1 MVRPKKS
8 LGQHFLTDR
17 KVAERIVDSFQP
29 AAGAAVV
36 EIGPGTGALTRFLVE
51 RFARPVLLEVD
62 SESVEYLRAN
72 YAPDQISIIHTDFL
86 RSGFDGVPD
95 GPVAVIGNFPYNISS
110 QIFFRILEHRDR
122 VGLVVG
128 MLQKEVA
135 QRMAAPPGS
144 RTYGILSVLLQAYYD
159 VKVLFHVPPGVFHPP
174 PKVMSSVIRMERNQ
188 VGNLPCDEELFVKV
202 VKTAFGQRR
211 KTLRNALKGLNLP
224 SGFYTSERM
233 GLRAEQLSVAD
244 FVELVNL
251 I

>member
-17 KVAERIVDSFQP
+17 NVAERIVDSFQP
-29 AAGAAVV
+29 AEDAVVV
-36 EIGPGTGALTRFLVE
+36 EIGPGTGALTRYLVD
-51 RFARPVLLEVD
+51 RFRRPVLLEVD
-62 SESVEYLRAN
+62 SESVDYLRTN
-72 YAPDQISIIHTDFL
+72 YSEDQVTVVHTDFL
-86 RSGFDGVPD
+86 RSGFEGLPD
-95 GPVAVIGNFPYNISS
+95 GPIAVIGNFPYNISS
-110 QIFFRILEHRDR
+110 QIFFRILENRDR

-128 MLQKEVA
+128 MIQKEVA
-135 QRMAAPPGS
+135 QRIAAPPGS

-159 VKVLFHVPPGVFHPP
+159 IRVLFHVPPGVFHPP
-174 PKVMSSVIRMERNQ
+174 PKVMSSVIRLERNQ
-188 VGNLPCDEELFVKV
+188 VKKLSCDEELFVKV

-224 SGFYTSERM
+224 AGFYTSERM
-233 GLRAEQLSVAD
+233 GLRAEQLSVSD

>member
-29 AAGAAVV
+29 ATGASVV
-36 EIGPGTGALTRFLVE
+36 EIGPGTGALTRFLVD
-51 RFARPVLLEVD
+51 RFACPVLLEVD

-72 YAPDQISIIHTDFL
+72 YSPEQIAVMHTDFL
-86 RSGFDGVPD
+86 RSGFECVPE

-110 QIFFRILEHRDR
+110 QIFFKILEHRDR

-144 RTYGILSVLLQAYYD
+144 RTYGILSVLLQAYYE

-174 PKVMSSVIRMERNQ
+174 PKVMSSVIRLDRNQ
-188 VGNLPCDEELFVKV
+188 VGKLSCDEELFVKV

-211 KTLRNALKGLNLP
+211 KTLRNALKGLNLRP
-224 SGFYTSERM
+224 GFYASERM
-233 GLRAEQLSVAD
+233 GLRAEQLSVSD

>member
-17 KVAERIVDSFQP
+17 QVAARIVDAFQP
-29 AAGAAVV
+29 EPGVQVV
-36 EIGPGTGALTRFLVE
+36 EIGPGTGALTRFLTT
-51 RFARPVLLEVD
+51 RADCPVLLEVD
-62 SESVEYLRAN
+62 SESVEYLKAN
-72 YAPDQISIIHTDFL
+72 YNEEQIKVIQADFL
-86 RSGFDGVPD
+86 KSGFSDVEND
-95 GPVAVIGNFPYNISS
+95 RIAVIGNFPYNISS
-110 QIFFRILEHRDR
+110 QIFFKILESRNR

-144 RTYGILSVLLQAYYD
+144 RTYGILSVLLQAYYE

-174 PKVMSSVIRMERNQ
+174 PKVMSSVIRMERNT
-188 VGNLPCDEELFVKV
+188 VVRLPCDEELFVRV
-202 VKTAFGQRR
+202 VKAGFGQRR

-224 SGFYTSERM
+224 AGFYASDRM
-233 GLRAEQLSVAD
+233 GLRAEQLSVSD

>member
-17 KVAERIVDSFQP
+17 QVAARIVDAFQP
-29 AAGAAVV
+29 DLGAEVV

-51 RFARPVLLEVD
+51 RPNRPVLFEVD
-62 SESVEYLRAN
+62 AESVDYLKAN
-72 YAPDQISIIHTDFL
+72 YTEEQIRVIHTDFL
-86 RSGFDGVPD
+86 QSGFSEIENEHI
-95 GPVAVIGNFPYNISS
+95 AVISNFPYNISS
-110 QIFFRILEHRDR
+110 QIFFKILENRNR

-144 RTYGILSVLLQAYYD
+144 RTYGILSVLLQAYYE
-159 VKVLFHVPPGVFHPP
+159 VKILFHVPPGVFNPP
-174 PKVMSSVIRMERNQ
+174 PKVMSSVIRLERNQ
-188 VGNLPCDEELFVKV
+188 VLRLPCDEELFVRV

-224 SGFYTSERM
+224 AGFYASDRM
-233 GLRAEQLSVAD
+233 GLRAEQLSVSD